1 MIQRTNGEKIF
12 NVFNYIVL
20 ILLGL
25 STLYP
30 FLYTLTISLS
40 TTKAV
45 NAGGYHLLPT
55 WGEMTLGPY
64 ILVFKN
70 KEIWQAYG
78 WTVWRTVFGT
88 TASVICTCFYGY
100 ALSRPNLIWKK
111 FFSTVIMVAMLFHA
125 GQIPAFLNI
134 KSLGLLNNPLVY
146 ILPGLVTPYNI
157 IVTKSF
163 FVGIPEALN
172 ESAKIDGAGEFR
184 TFFQIIVPLS
194 KPIIMTLALWGAVG
208 HWNSWFDSMLFMTS
222 EQGKKYTV
230 VQQYIQRIVNENA
243 TGRLTDLA
251 TGNNDASV
259 LTAENLKSA
268 SIMVTVVP
276 ILMFYP
282 FIQKFFIKGVTLGAV
297 KG

>member
-1 MIQRTNGEKIF
+1 MIQRTKGEKIF
-12 NVFNYIVL
+12 NVVNYAIL

-55 WGEMTLGPY
+55 WGEITWEPY

-70 KEIWQAYG
+70 KEIWESYG
-78 WTVWRTVFGT
+78 WTIWRTVFGT
-88 TASVICTCFYGY
+88 TAAVICTCFYGY

-111 FFSTVIMVAMLFHA
+111 FFTMVIMFAMLFHA

-146 ILPGLVTPYNI
+146 ILPGLVAPYNI
-157 IVTKSF
+157 IVSKSF

-194 KPIIMTLALWGAVG
+194 KPIVMTLALWIAVG
-208 HWNSWFDSMLFMTS
+208 HWNAWFDSMLYMT
-222 EQGKKYTV
+222 EGKYVV

-243 TGRLTDLA
+243 TGQLTDLA
-251 TGNNDASV
+251 AGNNDASE

-282 FIQKFFIKGVTLGAV
+282 FIQRFFIKGVTLGAV

>member
-1 MIQRTNGEKIF
+1 MIQRTKGEKIF
-12 NVFNYIVL
+12 NVFNYAIL

-30 FLYTLTISLS
+30 FLYTLTISIS

-45 NAGGYHLLPT
+45 NAGGYHLIPT
-55 WGEMTLGPY
+55 WGEITWEPY

-70 KEIWQAYG
+70 KEIWEAYG
-78 WTVWRTVFGT
+78 WTVWRTVFGVLAQV
-88 TASVICTCFYGY
+88 TATCFYGY

-111 FFSTVIMVAMLFHA
+111 FFTMIIMIAMLFQA
-125 GQIPAFLNI
+125 GQIPNFLNI

-146 ILPGLVTPYNI
+146 ILPALVTPYNI
-157 IVTKSF
+157 IVSKSF
-163 FVGIPEALN
+163 FAGIPEALN

-194 KPIIMTLALWGAVG
+194 KPIIMTLALWVAVAQ
-208 HWNSWFDSMLFMTS
+208 WNAWFDSMLYMT
-222 EQGKKYTV
+222 EGKYVV

-243 TGRLTDLA
+243 TSQLTDLA
-251 TGNNDASV
+251 AGNQDASE

-282 FIQKFFIKGVTLGAV
+282 FIQRFFIKGVTLGAV